1 MFSSGFFSEHPV
13 IFMGI
18 MSFLSIWVLLVDVFF
33 YSCSFL
39 LILLIFLRNQAKF
52 WWSAIVEWKLW
63 LIILIRLCGFRSDV
77 SLGLSY
83 WVFLWSRPSPWDP
96 HVCMREM
103 SWLMMLSEQASG
115 WPSSLHEKAV
125 LPITWFF
132 KFHFIA
138 GSTFM
143 EILLINKFSQ
153 LFLSCRVES
162 KRRKV
167 LWFQNFCHRNLREK
181 SRTLF
186 FILHK
191 GIHWFMCFPI
201 FLTRLLSCF
210 FTHRF

>member
-1 MFSSGFFSEHPV
+1 MDFVLMSHWAFPTGSFSGVDRLPGTHMCAWGRWADWWCLV
-13 IFMGI
+13 GRQVDDLQACMK
-18 MSFLSIWVLLVDVFF
+18 VLL
-33 YSCSFL
+33 
-39 LILLIFLRNQAKF
+39 
-52 WWSAIVEWKLW
+52 
-63 LIILIRLCGFRSDV
+63 
-77 SLGLSY
+77 
-83 WVFLWSRPSPWDP
+83 
-96 HVCMREM
+96 
-103 SWLMMLSEQASG
+103 
-115 WPSSLHEKAV
+115 
-125 LPITWFF
+125 ITWFF

-153 LFLSCRVES
+153 LFLSCRAES

-201 FLTRLLSCF
+201 FLAKLLSCF
-210 FTHRF
+210 FTHRFKKRVK

>member
-1 MFSSGFFSEHPV
+1 MDFVLMSHWASPTGPFSGVDHLPGTHMCEWERWADWW
-13 IFMGI
+13 
-18 MSFLSIWVLLVDVFF
+18 WVLL
-33 YSCSFL
+33 
-39 LILLIFLRNQAKF
+39 K
-52 WWSAIVEWKLW
+52 
-63 LIILIRLCGFRSDV
+63 V
-77 SLGLSY
+77 SG
-83 WVFLWSRPSPWDP
+83 
-96 HVCMREM
+96 
-103 SWLMMLSEQASG
+103 QASG

-125 LPITWFF
+125 LRITWFF

-162 KRRKV
+162 KQRKV

-186 FILHK
+186 LILHK
-191 GIHWFMCFPI
+191 GLHWFMCFPI

-210 FTHRF
+210 FTHRFKKRIK